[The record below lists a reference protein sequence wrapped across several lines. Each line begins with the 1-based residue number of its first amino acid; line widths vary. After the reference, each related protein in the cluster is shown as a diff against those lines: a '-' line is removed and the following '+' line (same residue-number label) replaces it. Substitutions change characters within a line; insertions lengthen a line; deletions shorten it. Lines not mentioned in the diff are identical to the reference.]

1 MEHERWMRAHNEQP
15 HWAHRQREDGKRT
28 PAEVLD
34 QVLGH
39 VWTPEHLHRVFFT
52 RRFAR
57 WLDKLGY
64 LRFRQWQLYGEEGLA
79 KRQAMIWLYGQTLT
93 LEYGNVPLTQFT
105 VSFQSD
111 KKRFR
116 TVKLLQRF
124 ETQYRSPQ
132 LSLWSEEEVKWLLAR
147 RLPDRLMRPFR
158 QPPPGSGIAQLNLFA

>member
-1 MEHERWMRAHNEQP
+1 
-15 HWAHRQREDGKRT
+15 
-28 PAEVLD
+28 
-34 QVLGH
+34 
-39 VWTPEHLHRVFFT
+39 
-52 RRFAR
+52 
-57 WLDKLGY
+57 
-64 LRFRQWQLYGEEGLA
+64 
-79 KRQAMIWLYGQTLT
+79 MIWLYGQTLT

-158 QPPPGSGIAQLNLFA
+158 QPPPRSGIAQLNLFA

>member
-1 MEHERWMRAHNEQP
+1 LADFHFAQVTSWEGAKMEHERWMRAHNEQP

-64 LRFRQWQLYGEEGLA
+64 LRFRQWQQVIA
-79 KRQAMIWLYGQTLT
+79 SA
-93 LEYGNVPLTQFT
+93 
-105 VSFQSD
+105 SF
-111 KKRFR
+111 
-116 TVKLLQRF
+116 L
-124 ETQYRSPQ
+124 RSNASYSF
-132 LSLWSEEEVKWLLAR
+132 LVAAS
-147 RLPDRLMRPFR
+147 
-158 QPPPGSGIAQLNLFA
+158 